1 MLVVEGGG
9 FLGKPEVLVS
19 KHGGINE
26 AFKDRLL
33 VCSPVKNKVVLV
45 NPEIDSSLDLKQ
57 KEESSLP
64 LFVRSAFPYLIKRK
78 QGEQLLEGWSGHER
92 STLFTRKKFKDK
104 QGRWY
109 RDVDF
114 KGNGYVRN
122 GTVELPGG
130 VARAG
135 LVGVPS
141 LFGLLEIKEAFKEYE
156 KSEEFLAAG
165 IRAPRILAIINLEE
179 IIYGGGKLSLEKA
192 RERGIINKDFQPA
205 ILVRAFGTRAR
216 PRDISEGTGL
226 NKETKKVILEDA
238 KELVGEELGRG
249 KINPLTNAE
258 YLDWFAGTLGYNVG
272 MVHRRGDLHGL
283 LSGHNVT
290 LDVRLC
296 DLDTVEKIKN
306 NKERLDEI
314 RFARNHSLKGMVS
327 SLKLSESCFY
337 IAANNFQRSY
347 YSAFHE
353 GERRY
358 GW

>member
-1 MLVVEGGG
+1 MLVVEGIG
-9 FLGKPEVLVS
+9 FPRPEVFSV
-19 KHGGINE
+19 KPKGIE
-26 AFKDRLL
+26 EVFKDRLL
-33 VCSPVKNKVVLV
+33 VCSPVKNTVALV
-45 NPEIDSSLDLKQ
+45 NRKINSGLGF
-57 KEESSLP
+57 KEGEEYPGS
-64 LFVRSAFPYLIKRK
+64 LFVRSAYPNLIQKK
-78 QGEQLLEGWSGHER
+78 KGEELHECWPGNER
-92 STLFTRKKFKDK
+92 STLFIRKKIKDE
-104 QGRWY
+104 QGIRY
-109 RDVDF
+109 RDIDF

-130 VARAG
+130 RRG
-135 LVGVPS
+135 DG
-141 LFGLLEIKEAFKEYE
+141 FYGLLEIKEAFKEYE
-156 KSEEFLAAG
+156 KSEKFLAEG
-165 IRAPRILAIINLEE
+165 IRTPRIISIIGLEE
-179 IIYGGGKLSLEKA
+179 IIYGGRRLSLDKA
-192 RERGIINKDFQPA
+192 RKSGIIGQDFQPA

-216 PRDISEGTGL
+216 PRDISEGMGL
-226 NKETKKVILEDA
+226 DKERKKVILEDA
-238 KELVGEELGRG
+238 KELVGEELLRG

-272 MVHRRGDLHGL
+272 MMHRRGDLHGL

-306 NKERLDEI
+306 SKERLDEI

-327 SLKLSESCFY
+327 SLKLPESCFY

-358 GW
+358 SW

>member
-1 MLVVEGGG
+1 MLVVEGIG
-9 FLGKPEVLVS
+9 FSREPDALFVKR
-19 KHGGINE
+19 KRINE
-26 AFKDRLL
+26 VFEDRLL

-45 NPEIDSSLDLKQ
+45 NPEIDSGFDLKEG
-57 KEESSLP
+57 EESSLS
-64 LFVRSAFPYLIKRK
+64 LFVRSAFPYLIKKK
-78 QGEQLLEGWSGHER
+78 QGEQLLEGWPWHER
-92 STLFTRKKFKDK
+92 STLFTRKKIVDK

-114 KGNGYVRN
+114 KGNGYVHN
-122 GTVELPGG
+122 GVVELPGG
-130 VARAG
+130 SIG
-135 LVGVPS
+135 QG
-141 LFGLLEIKEAFKEYE
+141 LFGLLERKKAFEEYR

-165 IRAPRILAIINLEE
+165 IRTPRILAIINLEE

-192 RERGIINKDFQPA
+192 RERGIIGQDFHPA

-226 NKETKKVILEDA
+226 NKETQKVILEDA

-249 KINPLTNAE
+249 KKNPLTKAE
-258 YLDWFAGTLGYNVG
+258 YLDWFAEALGYNVG
-272 MVHRRGDLHGL
+272 MMHRRGDLHGL

-296 DLDTVEKIKN
+296 DLDTVEKIRN

-314 RFARNHSLKGMVS
+314 IFARDHSLKDMVS